1 MAKKAVLV
9 TGSTGATGGFTIAK
23 LLQMGVPV
31 RAFVRKDDERAA
43 MLREAGAETRIG
55 DLLEID
61 DVRAAMDG
69 VGAAYFVY
77 PLLPGLVSAAAYFAQ
92 AATEAGV
99 RGIVDMSQISARRA
113 SRSHQAR
120 DHWIAERVFDWSS
133 VPVTHLRPTFFA
145 QWLTRGK
152 QVKTIAEHGYFRLPF
167 GTGRHAPIAAE
178 DQGRVIA
185 VILSDPAPHAGKTY
199 ELCGPI
205 EMDYHGVAAAISEE
219 LGRTVVYEPM
229 EISDYRRQ
237 LEALTMPEQMIQH
250 LCAVAEDYRA
260 GLFAGTDRVIEAI
273 SGIPPMT
280 VQAFVEAHRAELGG

>member
-1 MAKKAVLV
+1 MTAKTVLV
-9 TGSTGATGGFTIAK
+9 TGSTGATGGYAIDA
-23 LLQMGVPV
+23 LLRMGVPV
-31 RAFVRKDDERAA
+31 RALVREDDDRAA
-43 MLREAGAETRIG
+43 RLREAGADTWIG

-61 DVRAAMDG
+61 DIRAAMEG
-69 VGAAYFVY
+69 VTAAYFVF

-92 AATEAGV
+92 AATEAGI
-99 RGIVDMSQISARRA
+99 RGIVDMSQISARRD

-120 DHWIAERVFDWSS
+120 DHWIAERVFDWSG

-185 VILSDPAPHAGKTY
+185 AILSDPGPHAGKIY
-199 ELCGPI
+199 QLCGPI
-205 EMDYHGVAAAISEE
+205 EMDYHGVAAALSEE
-219 LGRTVVYEPM
+219 LGRTIVYEP
-229 EISDYRRQ
+229 IKIADYRRQ
-237 LEALTMPEQMIQH
+237 LEALNMPEQMIQH

-260 GLFAGTDRVIEAI
+260 GLFAGRDQVIEAMT
-273 SGIPPMT
+273 GIPPMT
-280 VQAFVEAHRAELGG
+280 VQAFAEAHRAELGG